1 MFNYIKLGLLLSLA
15 LYCCLH
21 QVQAQQLPQYTQFV
35 INPYQINPGVAGTE
49 DFIYLQAGH
58 RSQWSNFEG
67 APRTTY
73 FSGHTALNTQS
84 IRYRQRR
91 RVTGSRVGLGI
102 LLSNDQTGPLE
113 QSIGALTFAY
123 NFPLNPNNLRL
134 SFGLNA
140 GVKRFT
146 YNPEGHTDNLLHS
159 NDPAVQQFISKSLL
173 NFSAGFW
180 LYDEQFFAGLSSFQL
195 FNTATSDPNFGL
207 ELTAGD
213 VFLRHYYAMM
223 GYKLEMGPDAHLVP
237 SVLVKAVQGAPL
249 SYDINAKLVFADQYW
264 LGGSYRREDSFAF
277 FGGLLINQRLEL
289 TYSFDLVLSKIRN
302 AAAGS
307 NEIHLAYRLFHN
319 ADVICPSRFW

>member
-1 MFNYIKLGLLLSLA
+1 MINYKKLGLWLSLIA
-15 LYCCLH
+15 VCSLHNLY
-21 QVQAQQLPQYTQFV
+21 AQQLPQYTQFS
-35 INPYQINPGVAGTE
+35 INPYHINPGVAGTE

-67 APRTTY
+67 APKTTY
-73 FSGHTALNTQS
+73 FSGHTTLNTQG

-91 RVTGSRVGLGI
+91 KVTGSRVGLGI

-113 QSIGALTFAY
+113 HSTGALTFAY
-123 NFPLNPNNLRL
+123 NFPLNQNDLRL
-134 SFGLNA
+134 SFGMNA
-140 GVKRFT
+140 GVKRFS

-159 NDPAVQQFISKSLL
+159 NDPAVQQLISKSLL

-180 LYDEQFFAGLSSFQL
+180 LYDDQFFAGLSSFQL

-213 VFLRHYYAMM
+213 VFLRHYYAML

-237 SVLVKAVQGAPL
+237 SVLVKAVQGAPI
-249 SYDINAKLVFADQYW
+249 SYDLNAKLVFSDQYW
-264 LGGSYRREDSFAF
+264 LGASYRREDSFAF
-277 FGGLLINQRLEL
+277 FGGLLINQRLEM
-289 TYSFDLVLSKIRN
+289 TYSFDLILSKIRN

-307 NEIHLAYRLFHN
+307 NEIHLAYRLFHSG
-319 ADVICPSRFW
+319 DVICPSKFW

>member
-1 MFNYIKLGLLLSLA
+1 MTNYKNLRLLLVIIPFCFLQN
-15 LYCCLH
+15 LL
-21 QVQAQQLPQYTQFV
+21 AQQLPHYTLFS
-35 INPYQINPGVAGTE
+35 INPYQINPRVAGTE

-58 RSQWSNFEG
+58 RSQWSGFEG
-67 APRTTY
+67 APSTTY
-73 FSGHTALNTQS
+73 FSGHTTLNHRG

-91 RVTGSRVGLGI
+91 KVTGSRVALGL

-113 QSIGALTFAY
+113 QSTGALTFAY
-123 NFPLNPNNLRL
+123 NFPLTQNDLRL
-134 SFGLNA
+134 SFGMNA
-140 GVKRFT
+140 GLKRFT
-146 YNPEGHTDNLLHS
+146 YNPEGHTDNLLHG
-159 NDPAVQQFISKSLL
+159 NDPAVQQLISKSLL

-180 LYDEQFFAGLSSFQL
+180 LYDENFFAGLSSFQL

-213 VFLRHYYAMM
+213 VFLRHYYAML

-249 SYDINAKLVFADQYW
+249 SYDLNAKLVFADQYW

-277 FGGLLINQRLEL
+277 FGGLLINQRFEL

-307 NEIHLAYRLFHN
+307 NEIQLAYRLFHN

>member
-1 MFNYIKLGLLLSLA
+1 MINHKNLGLLF
-15 LYCCLH
+15 CLVISSWF
-21 QVQAQQLPQYTQFV
+21 QNLNAQQLPQYTQFS
-35 INPYQINPGVAGTE
+35 INPYAINPGVAGTE

-58 RSQWSNFEG
+58 RSQWSDFEG

-73 FSGHTALNTQS
+73 FSGHTTLNTQS

-91 RVTGSRVGLGI
+91 KVSGSRVGLGI
-102 LLSNDQTGPLE
+102 FLSNDQTGPLE
-113 QSIGALTFAY
+113 QSTGALTFAY
-123 NFPLNPNNLRL
+123 NFPLNQNNLRL
-134 SFGLNA
+134 SFGMNA

-146 YNPEGHTDNLLHS
+146 YDPEGHTDNLLHS
-159 NDPAVQQFISKSLL
+159 NDPAVQQLISKSLL

-195 FNTATSDPNFGL
+195 FNTAQSDPNFGL
-207 ELTAGD
+207 ELTSGD
-213 VFLRHYYAMM
+213 VFLRHYYAML

-237 SVLVKAVQGAPL
+237 SVLVKAVQGAPI
-249 SYDINAKLVFADQYW
+249 SYDLNAKLVFADQYW

-277 FGGLLINQRLEL
+277 FGGLLINQRLEM

-307 NEIHLAYRLFHN
+307 NEIHLAYRLFHH